1 MGYYGDLFV
10 RPRQAV
16 LYALQNPSL
25 VRSITF
31 VLLGTV
37 AGVLASLLFAGE
49 IFLDALVEFL
59 VGDISR
65 WLLGGIVLLLMGFI
79 LKRIPLNTQNISRA
93 LSVLAQLNVY
103 GFFMFLVLGL
113 LLPVVT
119 IPELLSASNQLNQGV
134 IGPEE
139 FDQVVLDSLSSV
151 DNTTLLA
158 LPLIALGILFL
169 LYSIYI
175 LFLSVQKYLDVT
187 VFKAILGVLVIVLI
201 QGLFVFFLNGG
212 V

>member
-201 QGLFVFFLNGG
+201 KGLFVFFLNGG